1 MLRRT
6 STSSSKQIGTR
17 RTYDRLQC
25 LSDACIVEDVRG
37 MRVDIFL
44 GTICRKLHFSP
55 GMIGRSERYGLLGN
69 LELFICAREDIFLL
83 KSVTERSRDL
93 KDMAVLYAKGLNG
106 QIIMDECAEQ
116 TLVDADGGGRI
127 WETFLVTK
135 MEELEVE
142 VEITIPWM
150 SEVKKVAEKRL
161 IVSLITQAV
170 AEGVTNVPAI
180 SMKLKLDQVTVR
192 RTVARLEKEGCLS
205 IDRTS
210 RPHRILTKK

>member
-1 MLRRT
+1 
-6 STSSSKQIGTR
+6 
-17 RTYDRLQC
+17 
-25 LSDACIVEDVRG
+25 
-37 MRVDIFL
+37 
-44 GTICRKLHFSP
+44 
-55 GMIGRSERYGLLGN
+55 LLGN
-69 LELFICAREDIFLL
+69 LDLFICAREDIFLL